1 MCFSATA
8 SFTVGAALLAVGTF
22 TIRKASRTAEI
33 PFASIPALFGVQQLV
48 EGALWLTVPDG
59 EMHLNA
65 MLTHVYALFS
75 HILWPIFVPI
85 AVLLIEPESGRRRLL
100 GLLAAAGAFAG
111 LYLGYF
117 FVMDPTTSLVVKGHI
132 LYVSPHF
139 FAGPILALY
148 ILGTCGS
155 PLVSSHAPVRWF
167 GLAVGA
173 SLLAAYVFYAFWFI
187 SVWCFF
193 AAISSVTVLLHF
205 QRRQQDSATTSRPAM
220 TAR

>member
-22 TIRKASRTAEI
+22 AIRKVSRPREI
-33 PFASIPALFGVQQLV
+33 PYASIPALFGIQQLV

-75 HILWPIFVPI
+75 HILWPIFVPM
-85 AVLLIEPESGRRRLL
+85 AVLLIEPENGRRGLL

-111 LYLGYF
+111 LYLAYF
-117 FVMDPTTSLVVKGHI
+117 FVMDPTTSLVVEGHI

-139 FAGPILALY
+139 FTGPVLAFY
-148 ILGTCGS
+148 VLGTCGS
-155 PLVSSHAPVRWF
+155 PLASSHATVRWF

-173 SLLAAYVFYAFWFI
+173 SLLAAYAFYSFWFI

-193 AAISSVTVLLHF
+193 AAIISVTVLLHF
-205 QRRQQDSATTSRPAM
+205 QRRQQRPAE
-220 TAR
+220 TPRPAIS